1 MTKPAKPII
10 LASASPRRKELLA
23 NIGLDFQVIPSTI
36 EENPGEVFSYEK
48 IEQVAR
54 EKAMDVAGKV
64 DYPAIIIGSD
74 TVVTIDDKILG
85 KPADEDDAFNMLR
98 LLSGRTHRVVS
109 AIAVHDSE
117 TGESRTA
124 SVTSEVEF
132 KKLTNREIRAY
143 INTGDPFDKAGAYAI
158 QGKAGTF
165 VRAIKGCYSNI
176 VGISV
181 FKLAEM
187 LREFGIE
194 VL

>member
-1 MTKPAKPII
+1 MTKAAKPII

-23 NIGLDFQVIPSTI
+23 NIGLDFEVIPSSI

-48 IEQVAR
+48 IEQIAR

-74 TVVTIDDKILG
+74 TVVTIDNKILG
-85 KPADEDDAFNMLR
+85 KPEDKNDAFNMLR
-98 LLSGRTHRVVS
+98 LLSGRTHKVVS

-117 TGESRTA
+117 TGKTRTA

-132 KKLTNREIRAY
+132 RELTDREIRAY
-143 INTGDPFDKAGAYAI
+143 ITTGEPFDKAGAYAI

-187 LREFGIE
+187 LKEFGIE

>member
-1 MTKPAKPII
+1 MSKPAKPII
-10 LASASPRRKELLA
+10 LASASPRRKELLT
-23 NIGLDFQVIPSTI
+23 NIGLKFQVIPSSI
-36 EENPGEVFSYEK
+36 EENPGEAFSYEK

-54 EKAMDVAGKV
+54 EKAMDVVGKV

-74 TVVTIDDKILG
+74 TVVTIDNKILG
-85 KPADEDDAFNMLR
+85 KPEDENDAFNMLR
-98 LLSGRTHRVVS
+98 LLSGRTHKVVS

-117 TGESRTA
+117 TGKTKTA

-132 KKLTNREIRAY
+132 RELTDREIRAY
-143 INTGDPFDKAGAYAI
+143 INTGEPFDKAGAYAI

-187 LREFGIE
+187 LKEFGIE

>member
-1 MTKPAKPII
+1 MTKSLI

-23 NIGLDFQVIPSTI
+23 NIGLAFQVIPSTV
-36 EENPGEVFSYEK
+36 EEDLGEEFSYEK
-48 IEQVAR
+48 IEEVAL
-54 EKAMDVAGKV
+54 EKAMDVAKKV
-64 DYPAIIIGSD
+64 GYPAIVIGSD
-74 TVVTIDDKILG
+74 TVVTIDNKILG
-85 KPADEDDAFNMLR
+85 KPADKDDAFNMLR

-109 AIAVHDSE
+109 AIAVHNSE
-117 TGESRTA
+117 TGKTLKT

-132 KKLTNREIRAY
+132 RELSDREIRAY
-143 INTGDPFDKAGAYAI
+143 VATGEPSDKAGAYAI
-158 QGKAGTF
+158 QGRAGTF

-187 LREFGIE
+187 LKDFGIE